1 MIFDT
6 ELFFCIYIIGN
17 DNNKYANNFM
27 EVVLMGKKHQFNQE
41 LNIEA
46 SKRVEE
52 KIEGD
57 VVRKSNPKSAG
68 KGNMKFLKK

>member
-1 MIFDT
+1 
-6 ELFFCIYIIGN
+6 
-17 DNNKYANNFM
+17 
-27 EVVLMGKKHQFNQE
+27 MGKKHQFNQE